1 MNMTMDKN
9 KRLFGIVITV
19 ALLLMIPFIGMQFS
33 NQVNWDMEDFVAAGI
48 LLFGTGLA
56 CEVIL
61 RTVKTKQNR
70 IVFCVV
76 FLIALALIWV
86 ELAVGIFGTPF
97 AGS

>member
-9 KRLFGIVITV
+9 KRLFGIVTTV

-33 NQVNWDMEDFVAAGI
+33 NQVNWGMEDFVAAGI